1 MFAIARTFALI
12 GVAAEPV
19 HVEVDIGGGLPS
31 FTIVG
36 LPDAAVRES
45 RERVRSAL
53 VNSGFKY
60 PQHRIT
66 ANLAPADLRKAG
78 PGIRSRDRR
87 GGAGRVRSAAAD
99 GARPVR
105 ARW

>member
-12 GVAAEPV
+12 GVGAEPV

-36 LPDAAVRES
+36 LPDAAVREF

-60 PQHRIT
+60 PQPPIP
-66 ANLAPADLRKAG
+66 ANLAPGHLPKAG
-78 PGIRSRDRR
+78 PGFRLAVPSAVLVASGQVPGTVLDRY
-87 GGAGRVRSAAAD
+87 
-99 GARPVR
+99 
-105 ARW
+105 